1 MQKWILVMVLFL
13 VVLQNQ
19 AQENTILNLNSVIE
33 KALQNNHGIVIA
45 QKQTEMAKNNVSP
58 ANAGMVPRVDIV
70 SGGGLASRNSNLEFA
85 GGLPPLKNV
94 QAISNDINAGLR
106 LSYTLFD
113 GFAMFR
119 NYDKLKLNASN
130 AELQNDILIQS
141 TIMQVIQLYYQT
153 LLLQEQ
159 VKIFKESVQL
169 SRERFKRA
177 KIQNEYG
184 VINSLNLINAQIDY
198 YTDSTNLISNSENL
212 DLFKRQLNYYLAE
225 DIFKTFDLDNVIE
238 IQILSDFESGL
249 NEAKQNNTNKLLSL
263 IQMDMALID
272 KKLVQSKYLPTLSM
286 STQYGYSRAETNA
299 GILLKNDALGFTG
312 NVSLT
317 WNLFDGFLRKNA
329 LDNANLQ
336 LQIAEEKQKEA
347 ETKIVME
354 YTNVFNQYQTQL
366 KLIDLQELTLKA
378 ATQSLDRSKE
388 LFNNAQIT
396 YLELRQAQIN
406 KAQIQQKLLNAQ
418 IQLKLSEFELLRL
431 RNKLI

>member
-13 VVLQNQ
+13 VVLHNQ
-19 AQENTILNLNSVIE
+19 AQENTILNLNLVIE

-45 QKQTEMAKNNVSP
+45 QKQTEMAKNNVSA
-58 ANAGMVPRVDIV
+58 ANAGMVPRVDFV
-70 SGGGLASRNSNLEFA
+70 SGGGLSSRNSNLEFA

-119 NYDKLKLNASN
+119 NYDKLKLNASS
-130 AELQNDILIQS
+130 AEIQNDILIQS

-169 SRERFKRA
+169 SRERYKRA
-177 KIQNEYG
+177 QIQNEYG

-198 YTDSTNLISNSENL
+198 YTDSTNFISNSENL

-238 IQILSDFESGL
+238 IQILTDFESGL

-378 ATQSLDRSKE
+378 ATQSLDRTKE

-396 YLELRQAQIN
+396 YLEFRQAQIN

-431 RNKLI
+431 RNKLL

>member
-19 AQENTILNLNSVIE
+19 AQENTILNLNSVID

-45 QKQTEMAKNNVSP
+45 QKQTEMAKNNVSA

-169 SRERFKRA
+169 SRDRFNRA

-396 YLELRQAQIN
+396 YLEFRQAQIN

-431 RNKLI
+431 RNKLL

>member
-1 MQKWILVMVLFL
+1 M
-13 VVLQNQ
+13 
-19 AQENTILNLNSVIE
+19 
-33 KALQNNHGIVIA
+33 
-45 QKQTEMAKNNVSP
+45 
-58 ANAGMVPRVDIV
+58 
-70 SGGGLASRNSNLEFA
+70 
-85 GGLPPLKNV
+85 
-94 QAISNDINAGLR
+94 
-106 LSYTLFD
+106 
-113 GFAMFR
+113 
-119 NYDKLKLNASN
+119 
-130 AELQNDILIQS
+130 
-141 TIMQVIQLYYQT
+141 
-153 LLLQEQ
+153 
-159 VKIFKESVQL
+159 
-169 SRERFKRA
+169 
-177 KIQNEYG
+177 
-184 VINSLNLINAQIDY
+184 
-198 YTDSTNLISNSENL
+198 
-212 DLFKRQLNYYLAE
+212 FKRQLNYYLAE

-396 YLELRQAQIN
+396 YLEFRQAQIN

-431 RNKLI
+431 RNKLL

>member
-19 AQENTILNLNSVIE
+19 AQENTILNLNSVID

-45 QKQTEMAKNNVSP
+45 QKQTEMAKNNVSA

-169 SRERFKRA
+169 SRDRFNRA

-225 DIFKTFDLDNVIE
+225 DIFKTFDLDNIIE

-396 YLELRQAQIN
+396 YLEFRQAQIN

-431 RNKLI
+431 RNKLL